1 MSPSHA
7 LFVYMKLEELYE
19 DNHLLCLCKPQG
31 LLTQP
36 TSRTQDSL
44 ETRAKQWIKER
55 DQKRSVFLH
64 AVHRLDKD
72 TSGVVLFA
80 KSQKA
85 LSRMTKEFRERR
97 VKKTY
102 LAITQKIPKTKTLKH
117 TLKHGSHKAL
127 QDVSGKESQLSFE
140 VLKKHKGL
148 YFLEIDLKTGR
159 YHQIRAQFALE
170 GCPIVGDQKYGS
182 LLDAPLALHCYQ
194 LIFLH
199 PTTKKEL
206 KIQAPLS
213 EKFPPKKPKVNPK
226 EEPSS

>member
-1 MSPSHA
+1 
-7 LFVYMKLEELYE
+7 MKLEELYE
-19 DNHLLCLCKPQG
+19 DNHLLCLNKPSG

-36 TSRTQDSL
+36 TSYTQDSL

-72 TSGVVLFA
+72 TSGVVMFA

-85 LSRMTKEFRERR
+85 LSRMTKAFRERK

-127 QDVSGKESQLSFE
+127 QDASGKESHLSFE
-140 VLKKHKGL
+140 VLKKQKGL
-148 YFLEIDLKTGR
+148 YLLEIDLETGR

-170 GCPIVGDQKYGS
+170 ECPIVGDHKYGS
-182 LLDAPLALHCYQ
+182 PLDVSLALHCFS
-194 LIFLH
+194 LVFLH
-199 PTTKKEL
+199 PTTQKEL
-206 KIQAPLS
+206 KIQAP
-213 EKFPPKKPKVNPK
+213 FPKQSLWNLF
-226 EEPSS
+226 